1 MPEYECIPPRP
12 FMPCCSS
19 FSDLT
24 HRAERE
30 RQRVGEKQRGKRE
43 RDFVGDTAIFKPL
56 LYVFTVCS

>member
-1 MPEYECIPPRP
+1 MPEYECISPRP

-30 RQRVGEKQRGKRE
+30 RDRESERNREEKE
-43 RDFVGDTAIFKPL
+43 RDFFGDTAIFKPL